1 MFVCL
6 FLAGV
11 GVHEACESLVSQ
23 PEMEPVPPPVEMRSL
38 NHWTAREFLDKG
50 VECKQARGDRGPAVM
65 KEILGLE
72 ERTEASTQHFY

>member
-1 MFVCL
+1 ML
-6 FLAGV
+6 G
-11 GVHEACESLVSQ
+11 SQ
-23 PEMEPVPPPVEMRSL
+23 SGIQPTPSAVKARSL
-38 NHWTAREFLDKG
+38 KHWTAREFLDKG